1 MLSRAAAFA
10 LATSLVVRAVD
21 VSSRY
26 PAEDP
31 CPFGYGTGC
40 GSGSISP
47 ATKAQVAKILE
58 GILGRLTSHKTAL
71 LREAA
76 GRGQVTAE
84 AKAEL
89 RGLLQRLRGGD
100 SSKAAAVEALAAE
113 VARESPDAGCRYFG
127 ACGGSD
133 KPMDAATKAQV
144 AALLNGILGRLQR

>member
-1 MLSRAAAFA
+1 MAFRAAAFA
-10 LATSLVVRAVD
+10 LALGLTAPAVGA
-21 VSSRY
+21 SRY
-26 PAEDP
+26 SPARDP

-40 GSGSISP
+40 GNANITP

-58 GILGRLTSHKTAL
+58 GILGRLTSHKASL
-71 LREAA
+71 LREAT
-76 GRGQVTAE
+76 GRGQVTTE

>member
-1 MLSRAAAFA
+1 MPRPPGPRGPGAPWESRLALSVGTARSKLMQCAFF
-10 LATSLVVRAVD
+10 L
-21 VSSRY
+21 
-26 PAEDP
+26 
-31 CPFGYGTGC
+31 
-40 GSGSISP
+40 
-47 ATKAQVAKILE
+47 QVAKILE

-89 RGLLQRLRGGD
+89 RGLLRRLRAGRGGR
-100 SSKAAAVEALAAE
+100 AAAVAALAAE

-133 KPMDAATKAQV
+133 GPMDEATKAQV

>member
-40 GSGSISP
+40 GGGDISP
-47 ATKAQVAKILE
+47 ATRAQVAGILE
-58 GILGRLTSHKTAL
+58 GILKGLTSHKAAL

-76 GRGQVTAE
+76 GRARVSQGA
-84 AKAEL
+84 AAEL
-89 RGLLQRLRGGD
+89 RDLLQRLRENKD
-100 SSKAAAVEALAAE
+100 HAAALDALASML
-113 VARESPDAGCRYFG
+113 ARAAPDVGCVYFG

-133 KPMDAATKAQV
+133 KPLDDATKAQV
-144 AALLNGILGRLQR
+144 AALLSGILGRLQR